1 LAEQIEEIEAEALA
15 EASEE
20 IEEVEP
26 QEEAQEQTQ
35 TAQEEPKPEI
45 TIALDEE
52 KRKALNHILDVMTE
66 IGVSEATFRYDGGLS
81 VKQMDDSRVAMVV
94 ASIAL
99 GQQELGEPVKRSFTV
114 NLKALRQALK
124 LHEPIIYVRDADMVV
139 KGGVGYTGKE
149 AEVSL
154 PLLETLDED
163 IPEPNLNFDIE
174 ATIDFDDIRKAFN
187 ILVKKPEAVAFEANG
202 GELTVKAVNDEMQRI
217 SLNGFKS
224 SGEGK
229 AIYGWSYLKALKKTW
244 SIQFSKDSPLKA
256 SRKETSGEQKIA
268 DITVYIAPR
277 IEVE

>member
-1 LAEQIEEIEAEALA
+1 
-15 EASEE
+15 
-20 IEEVEP
+20 V
-26 QEEAQEQTQ
+26 
-35 TAQEEPKPEI
+35 
-45 TIALDEE
+45 LDEE

-66 IGVSEATFRYDGGLS
+66 IGVSEATFRYDDGLF
-81 VKQMDDSRVAMVV
+81 VKQMDDSRVSMVV

-124 LHEPIIYVRDADMVV
+124 LNEPIIYVRQSDMVV
-139 KGGVGYTGKE
+139 KGGVGYTGKD

-154 PLLETLDED
+154 ALLETLDED
-163 IPEPNLNFDIE
+163 IPEPNLNLDIE
-174 ATIDFDDIRKAFN
+174 AKIDFDDIRKAFN
-187 ILVKKPEAVAFEANG
+187 ILVKKPEAVALEANG

-224 SGEGK
+224 NGEGK

-244 SIQFSKDSPLKA
+244 KIQYSKGSPLRA
-256 SRKETSGEQKIA
+256 TRKETAGSGEQKTPIA

>member
-1 LAEQIEEIEAEALA
+1 M
-15 EASEE
+15 SEE
-20 IEEVEP
+20 IEVLETSEEEGIIEP
-26 QEEAQEQTQ
+26 QIEV
-35 TAQEEPKPEI
+35 QEEPKPEI

-81 VKQMDDSRVAMVV
+81 VKQLDESRVSMVV

-139 KGGVGYTGKE
+139 KGGVAYTGKE

-154 PLLETLDED
+154 PLLEALDED
-163 IPEPNLNFDIE
+163 IPEPNLNLDTE
-174 ATIDFDDIRKAFN
+174 ATIDFDDLRKAFN
-187 ILVKKPEAVAFEANG
+187 ILVEKPEAVSFEAKD
-202 GELTVKAVNDEMQRI
+202 GELTVKAVNDKMQRI
-217 SLNGFKS
+217 NLNGFKS
-224 SGEGK
+224 NGEAK
-229 AIYGWSYLKALKKTW
+229 ACYGWSYLKALKKSW
-244 SIQFSKDSPLKA
+244 RIQYSQDAPLKA
-256 SRKETSGEQKIA
+256 QRKETAGSGENKTNIA

-277 IEVE
+277 LEVD